1 MEEKVCIAM
10 LEEHGI
16 RPTVN
21 RILMLKTLAA
31 EGSPM
36 SMKELE
42 YKILTIDKSNVFRS
56 LMLFKERHLVHVIED
71 GNGGVKYELCFSHDD
86 EEDDDEHLHF
96 FCEQCHRTICMHDT
110 PLPQVHAP
118 EGYEL
123 RSASFLLKG
132 ICPECLRHNGKR

>member
-1 MEEKVCIAM
+1 MEEKKCIAM

-16 RPTVN
+16 RPTAN

-31 EGSPM
+31 EGYPM

-96 FCEQCHRTICMHDT
+96 FCEQCHRTICLHDI
-110 PLPQVHAP
+110 PLPQVNAP
-118 EGYEL
+118 EGYAL
-123 RSASFLLKG
+123 HSASFLLKG
-132 ICPECLRHNGKR
+132 ICPECLRHKGKR